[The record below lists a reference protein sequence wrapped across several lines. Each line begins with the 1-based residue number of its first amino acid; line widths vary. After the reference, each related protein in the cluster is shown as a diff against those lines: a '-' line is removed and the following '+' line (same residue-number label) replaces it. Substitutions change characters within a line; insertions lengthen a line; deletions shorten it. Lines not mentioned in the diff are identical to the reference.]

1 MIGNI
6 TTGSSFKPL
15 MFYLLKESKNAT
27 ILGGSVLSRCAAT
40 IAKEFLFIARQRPT
54 TKKPVKH
61 YSIGFAPSDGIVSN
75 ELKQQIAADIVRGM
89 GFTKEIT
96 IEGQKH
102 QEINNQ
108 YLVVDHHRHDPAHPK
123 THSHDHIHIAINL
136 VNYDLERVNDGW
148 DKRRLEK
155 VLRQLEL
162 KYNLTP
168 VLSSREYA
176 KKLSDKKPAGSDSK
190 FRRPL
195 DYLKNVL
202 QQQWTDNLS
211 FNTLKE
217 KLARF
222 GIKID
227 RKQPNKSKGR
237 YQFTYQVGSYTFTKS
252 DLKDNPY
259 LETPAPPVSITLKGT
274 GNRKQGIVTNLEK
287 DLDRRNSEGGN
298 TVARCPLPVPYEA
311 TASVENDT
319 NTAKKK
325 QPIPIYVVD
334 QQKQSLLLDMKQA
347 IADAVNKHTLD
358 TPDFT
363 TFRDRMKQDGIEVI
377 LYQTAGRKRKGR
389 YKLKYRYQGGIEI
402 RAGKDNGG
410 SLNELIRQQK
420 LKLDFLKQA
429 SISSSYK
436 VKPHHIEKK
445 SKSQYLPTKNHSSF
459 EL

>member
-6 TTGSSFKPL
+6 TTGSNFKPL
-15 MFYLLKESKNAT
+15 MYYLLKESKNAT

-40 IAKEFLFIARQRPT
+40 IAREFGFIAEQRPT

-96 IEGQKH
+96 IEGQQH

-123 THSHDHIHIAINL
+123 THNHDHIHIAINL

-168 VLSSREYA
+168 VLSSTEYA
-176 KKLSDKKPAGSDSK
+176 KKLSDKKAAGSDPK

-202 QQQWTDNLS
+202 QQQWAENLS
-211 FNTLKE
+211 FDALKE
-217 KLARF
+217 RLARF

-227 RKQPNKSKGR
+227 SQKPNKLKGR
-237 YQFTYQVGSYTFTKS
+237 YQFTYQIGNTTFIKS

-259 LETPAPPVSITLKGT
+259 LGTPAPIIPATVEDNADAVSKPQ
-274 GNRKQGIVTNLEK
+274 K
-287 DLDRRNSEGGN
+287 
-298 TVARCPLPVPYEA
+298 
-311 TASVENDT
+311 
-319 NTAKKK
+319 
-325 QPIPIYVVD
+325 PIPIYVVD
-334 QQKQSLLLDMKQA
+334 RQKQSLLGDMKQA
-347 IADAVNKHTLD
+347 IADAVDKHTLD
-358 TPDFT
+358 KPDFA
-363 TFRDRMKQDGIEVI
+363 TFSNRMKQNGIEVI

-389 YKLKYRYQGGIEI
+389 YKLKYRYQNGIEI
-402 RAGKDNGG
+402 RAGKNNGG
-410 SLNELIRQQK
+410 SLNDLIQQGK
-420 LKLDFLKQA
+420 ICPKNNLNSSAKDFL
-429 SISSSYK
+429 
-436 VKPHHIEKK
+436 IEKTSNQSIGQAIVFQEK
-445 SKSQYLPTKNHSSF
+445 LSLSNQKKTKHIVNYFPELAKDNRQKNQSSPSPNSPLKKPTQKSQDW

>member
-6 TTGSSFKPL
+6 TTGSNFKPL
-15 MFYLLKESKNAT
+15 MYYLLKESKNAT
-27 ILGGSVLSRCAAT
+27 VLGGSVLSRCAAT
-40 IAKEFLFIARQRPT
+40 IAREFGFIAEQRPT

-61 YSIGFAPSDGIVSN
+61 YSIGFAPSDGIVSDRT
-75 ELKQQIAADIVRGM
+75 KQQIAVDIVRGM
-89 GFTKEIT
+89 GFTKEIE
-96 IEGQKH
+96 IDGQKH

-108 YLVVDHHRHDPAHPK
+108 YLVVNHHRHDPAHPK
-123 THSHDHIHIAINL
+123 THNHDHIHIAINL

-168 VLSSREYA
+168 VLSSREYT
-176 KKLSDKKPAGSDSK
+176 KKLSDKKPAGSDSNLK
-190 FRRPL
+190 KPL

-211 FNTLKE
+211 FNALKE

-237 YQFTYQVGSYTFTKS
+237 YQFTYQIGDYTFTKS
-252 DLKDNPY
+252 DLKDDPY
-259 LETPAPPVSITLKGT
+259 LKTPAPLIPV
-274 GNRKQGIVTNLEK
+274 
-287 DLDRRNSEGGN
+287 
-298 TVARCPLPVPYEA
+298 
-311 TASVENDT
+311 TAENDT
-319 NTAKKK
+319 NAVSKPQK
-325 QPIPIYVVD
+325 PVPVYVVD
-334 QQKQSLLLDMKQA
+334 QQKQSLLSDMKQA

-358 TPDFT
+358 KPELT
-363 TFRDRMKQDGIEVI
+363 TFSDRLKQDGIEVI

-389 YKLKYRYQGGIEI
+389 FKLKYRYQGGIEI

-445 SKSQYLPTKNHSSF
+445 SKSRYLPTKNNSSF